1 MTSPATAA
9 GTSPAA
15 RALHRDAAVRF
26 VVLLGTV
33 SLFADMTYEGGR
45 SIAGP
50 FLAHLGASATVVGVV
65 AGLGELL
72 GYGLRLLSG
81 RLTDRTGQYW
91 LITIVGYTINLLA
104 VPALALAGRWEVAA
118 LLLMLERTGK
128 AIRSPSKSAML
139 SHATHATGRGWG
151 FGLHE
156 AMDQIGALL
165 GPLLVAAM
173 LHRTGA
179 YPAGFL
185 VLLVPAALSMVSLL
199 TARHFYPNPRDLEP
213 AGEDLASA
221 GIPRRFWL
229 YLGGAGLIAAG
240 YADFPLIAFHFTRAD
255 LIPAPWTPVLYALA
269 MGVSAL
275 TALAT
280 GRLFDRAGLVVV
292 AGAAIIAA
300 GFAPLVFLGGRTA
313 AIVGMALWG
322 LGMGAQDSIVRA
334 AVAEMVP
341 RDRRGSAFGLFDTGY
356 GICWFLGSALMGV
369 LYDHSIGTLVGFSVA
384 AQLVAVGVIILVA
397 RRKD

>member
-1 MTSPATAA
+1 
-9 GTSPAA
+9 
-15 RALHRDAAVRF
+15 
-26 VVLLGTV
+26 V

-72 GYGLRLLSG
+72 GYGLRLVSG
-81 RLTDRTGQYW
+81 RLTDRSGQYW
-91 LITIVGYTINLLA
+91 AITLVGYTINLLA

-128 AIRSPSKSAML
+128 AIRSPAKSAML
-139 SHATHATGRGWG
+139 SHTTHATGRGWG

-156 AMDQIGALL
+156 AMDQTGALL

-179 YPAGFL
+179 YPAGFA
-185 VLLVPAALSMVSLL
+185 VLLVPAVLSLISLL
-199 TARHFYPNPRDLEP
+199 TARRLYPRPRDLEP
-213 AGEDLASA
+213 AAVELASV

-240 YADFPLIAFHFTRAD
+240 YADFPLIAFHFTRAE
-255 LIPAPWTPVLYALA
+255 IVPAPWTPVLYALA

-275 TALAT
+275 AALAT
-280 GRLFDRAGLVVV
+280 GRLFDRAGLAVV

-313 AIVGMALWG
+313 AILGMALWG

-341 RDRRGSAFGLFDTGY
+341 RDRRASAFGLFDTGY
-356 GICWFLGSALMGV
+356 GVCWFLGSALMGV
-369 LYDHSIGTLVGFSVA
+369 LYDRSVGALVGFSIA
-384 AQLVAVGVIILVA
+384 AQVVAVAVIIVVA

>member
-1 MTSPATAA
+1 
-9 GTSPAA
+9 
-15 RALHRDAAVRF
+15 
-26 VVLLGTV
+26 V

-72 GYGLRLLSG
+72 GYGLRLVSG
-81 RLTDRTGQYW
+81 RLTDRSGQYW
-91 LITIVGYTINLLA
+91 AITLVGYTINLLA

-128 AIRSPSKSAML
+128 AIRSPAKSAML

-156 AMDQIGALL
+156 AMDQTGALL

-173 LHRTGA
+173 LHWTGA
-179 YPAGFL
+179 YPAGFA
-185 VLLVPAALSMVSLL
+185 VLLVPAILSLISLL
-199 TARHFYPNPRDLEP
+199 TARRLYPRPRDLEP
-213 AGEDLASA
+213 ATVELASA

-229 YLGGAGLIAAG
+229 YLGGTGLIAAG

-255 LIPAPWTPVLYALA
+255 IVPAPWTPLLYALA

-275 TALAT
+275 AALAT
-280 GRLFDRAGLVVV
+280 GRLFDRAGLAVV

-313 AIVGMALWG
+313 AILGMALWG

-341 RDRRGSAFGLFDTGY
+341 RDRRGSAFGFFDTGY

-369 LYDHSIGTLVGFSVA
+369 LYDRSVGALVGFSIA
-384 AQLVAVGVIILVA
+384 AQVVAVAVIIVVA

>member
-1 MTSPATAA
+1 MA
-9 GTSPAA
+9 
-15 RALHRDAAVRF
+15 F
-26 VVLLGTV
+26 VILFGSIDLLGD
-33 SLFADMTYEGGR
+33 ANYEGGR
-45 SIAGP
+45 SLVGQ
-50 FLAHLGASATVVGVV
+50 FLQLLGTSALVVGVAV
-65 AGLGELL
+65 GAGEFL
-72 GYGLRLLSG
+72 GYALRFVSG
-81 RLTDRTGQYW
+81 SIADRTGKYW
-91 LITIVGYTINLLA
+91 SVTLAGYGVQLLA
-104 VPALALAGRWEVAA
+104 LPLLAFVGQWQIAVA
-118 LLLMLERTGK
+118 LLFAERIGK
-128 AIRSPSKSAML
+128 GIRNPSRDAML
-139 SHATHATGRGWG
+139 SFATKQMGRGWG

-156 AMDQIGALL
+156 AMDQTGALL

-173 LHRTGA
+173 LHWTGA
-179 YPAGFL
+179 YPAGFA
-185 VLLVPAALSMVSLL
+185 VLLVPAILSLISLL
-199 TARHFYPNPRDLEP
+199 TARRLYPRPRDLEP
-213 AGEDLASA
+213 AAVELASA

-255 LIPAPWTPVLYALA
+255 IVPAPWTPLLYALA

-275 TALAT
+275 AALAT
-280 GRLFDRAGLVVV
+280 GRLFDRAGLAVV

-313 AIVGMALWG
+313 AILGMALWG

-369 LYDHSIGTLVGFSVA
+369 LYDRSVGMLVGFSVA
-384 AQLVAVGVIILVA
+384 AQVAAVAVIVLVA
-397 RRKD
+397 RRQG

>member
-1 MTSPATAA
+1 
-9 GTSPAA
+9 
-15 RALHRDAAVRF
+15 
-26 VVLLGTV
+26 VVLLGVV

-50 FLAHLGASATVVGVV
+50 FLAHLGASATAVGVI

-81 RLTDRTGQYW
+81 RLTDRSGQYW
-91 LITIVGYTINLLA
+91 AITLVGYSINLLA

-128 AIRSPSKSAML
+128 AIRSPAKSAML

-156 AMDQIGALL
+156 AMDQTGALL

-179 YPAGFL
+179 YPAGFA
-185 VLLVPAALSMVSLL
+185 VLLLPAILSLVSLL
-199 TARHFYPNPRDLEP
+199 AARRLYPQPRDLEP
-213 AGEDLASA
+213 AAVELESA

-229 YLGGAGLIAAG
+229 YLAGAGLVAAG
-240 YADFPLIAFHFTRAD
+240 YADFPLIAFHFTRANVV
-255 LIPAPWTPVLYALA
+255 PATWTPLLYALA
-269 MGVSAL
+269 MGVAAL
-275 TALAT
+275 AALAT
-280 GRLFDRAGLVVV
+280 GRLFDRAGLAVV
-292 AGAAIIAA
+292 AGAAVIAA

-313 AIVGMALWG
+313 AILGMALWG

-356 GICWFLGSALMGV
+356 GVCWFLGSALMGI
-369 LYDHSIGTLVGFSVA
+369 LYDRSVGALVGFSVA
-384 AQLVAVGVIILVA
+384 AQIAAVALIILVA
-397 RRKD
+397 RRKS

>member
-1 MTSPATAA
+1 
-9 GTSPAA
+9 
-15 RALHRDAAVRF
+15 
-26 VVLLGTV
+26 VLLGIV

-72 GYGLRLLSG
+72 GYGLRLISG

-91 LITIVGYTINLLA
+91 AITLVGYSINLLA

-128 AIRSPSKSAML
+128 AIRSPARSAML
-139 SHATHATGRGWG
+139 SHATHETGRGWG

-156 AMDQIGALL
+156 AMDQTGALL

-179 YPAGFL
+179 YPAGFA
-185 VLLVPAALSMVSLL
+185 VLLLPAILSLVSLL
-199 TARHFYPNPRDLEP
+199 TARRLYPRPRDLEP
-213 AGEDLASA
+213 TAVELASA

-229 YLGGAGLIAAG
+229 YLGGAGLVAAG
-240 YADFPLIAFHFTRAD
+240 YADFPLIAFHFTRAGVV
-255 LIPAPWTPVLYALA
+255 PVTWTPLLYALA
-269 MGVSAL
+269 MGVSAVA
-275 TALAT
+275 ALVT
-280 GRLFDRAGLVVV
+280 GRLFDRAGLAIV
-292 AGAAIIAA
+292 AGAAVIAA
-300 GFAPLVFLGGRTA
+300 GFAPLVFLGGRPA
-313 AIVGMALWG
+313 AILGMALWG

-341 RDRRGSAFGLFDTGY
+341 RNRRGSAFGIFDTGY

-369 LYDHSIGTLVGFSVA
+369 LYDRSVGTLVGFSVA
-384 AQLVAVGVIILVA
+384 AQLAAVPVIILVA